1 MVAEIETDKTAIP
14 VPAPK
19 HGIIEELLVADGA
32 TVKAG
37 QEIFKLKVTDQPP
50 AGAAAAPA
58 KKAEPAAAPPPSG
71 PPPAAAAKPP
81 PPPPAQKPSPA
92 AGTSSM
98 QIKI

>member
-37 QEIFKLKVTDQPP
+37 QEIFKLKVTEQPP
-50 AGAAAAPA
+50 AGAGAPA
-58 KKAEPAAAPPPSG
+58 KKAEPAAAPPPSAA
-71 PPPAAAAKPP
+71 PPAPAAAAPP
-81 PPPPAQKPSPA
+81 PPPPAQKPAAA
-92 AGTSSM
+92 AGM
-98 QIKI
+98 